1 MMNECRAVFVRLRL
15 LACRLAF
22 LFFAIHSAYLSSHAA
37 FEFQPV
43 GAHTA
48 GAGDVGVA
56 LATGAAGAFWNPAA
70 VAWGKRLSAFAAYDR
85 PYGMAELTTQ
95 ALSAG
100 IRIGR
105 HGLGMRYM
113 GFGFSL
119 YKERVF
125 GAVCGLRVSGQASV
139 GLGVRVLQISAAGM
153 PTTQWT
159 VFDLGLRWR
168 LREGVFLGAVAR
180 NAGGKDASVLGQGG
194 AVGVGVDVMPQV
206 VVVAD
211 VQKEAN
217 FPVGAG
223 IGMLYRVHPQLVIR
237 TGMGTRPERLSA
249 GFGVRQNGL
258 AVDYAAM
265 WHTVL
270 GITHRAS
277 VIVAY

>member
-1 MMNECRAVFVRLRL
+1 MNECQVVFARLRL
-15 LACRLAF
+15 LAGRLAF
-22 LFFAIHSAYLSSHAA
+22 LFFAVHSAYSSAHAA

-48 GAGDVGVA
+48 GAGDVGIA
-56 LATGAAGAFWNPAA
+56 LSTGASGAFWNPAG
-70 VAWGKRLSAFAAYDR
+70 VAWGERLSAFAAYDR
-85 PYGMAELTTQ
+85 PFGIAELTTQ

-100 IRIGR
+100 LRIGR
-105 HGLGMRYM
+105 HGLGVRYM

-125 GAVCGLRVSGQASV
+125 GAVCGLRVSRQASV
-139 GLGVRVLQISAAGM
+139 GLGVRVLQLSVAGT
-153 PTTQWT
+153 PTRQWA

-180 NAGGKDASVLGQGG
+180 NAGGERASLLGQGG
-194 AVGVGVDVMPQV
+194 AIGVGIDAMPQV
-206 VVVAD
+206 TVVAD

-217 FPVGAG
+217 FPAGAG
-223 IGMLYRVHPQLVIR
+223 IGMLYRVHPQLVLR
-237 TGMGTRPERLSA
+237 TGAGNRPERLSA
-249 GFGVRQNGL
+249 GFGMKKNGL
-258 AVDYAAM
+258 AVDYAAV

-277 VIVAY
+277 VIAAY

>member
-1 MMNECRAVFVRLRL
+1 M
-15 LACRLAF
+15 AF
-22 LFFAIHSAYLSSHAA
+22 LLFAIYNDFFPVHAA
-37 FEFQPV
+37 FEFQAV

-56 LATGAAGAFWNPAA
+56 LSSGAAGAFWNPAA

-85 PYGMAELTTQ
+85 PFGMAELTTQ

-100 IRIGR
+100 VRIGR
-105 HGLGMRYM
+105 HGLGSRYT

-125 GAVCGLRVSGQASV
+125 GLIYGLRVSQQASL

-159 VFDLGLRWR
+159 VFDLGMRWR

-180 NAGGKDASVLGQGG
+180 NAGGKHTSLLGQGG
-194 AVGVGVDVMPQV
+194 AIGVGIDVMPQV
-206 VVVAD
+206 TVVAD

-217 FPVGAG
+217 FPAGAG
-223 IGMLYRVHPQLVIR
+223 IGMLYRAHPQLVLR
-237 TGMGTRPERLSA
+237 TGMGNRL
-249 GFGVRQNGL
+249 
-258 AVDYAAM
+258 
-265 WHTVL
+265 
-270 GITHRAS
+270 
-277 VIVAY
+277 